1 MPGVEVSNLSASA
14 IENFRKRAA
23 KAKRLSPEA
32 LEIDDAALVDMLRFT
47 EGSYLKRAALL
58 LFHSDP
64 ERFFTGA
71 SVKIGYFESG
81 VDLRYHDEVHGSLFI
96 QVDRTIDLLLT
107 KYFKAGISY
116 QGVQRVETFPV
127 PPAALRDVVLNA
139 IVHRDY
145 AVGAP
150 IQIRVY
156 PDRMDIWNPGQLPDE
171 WSRDK
176 LMHPHPSRPFNPD
189 VANAFF
195 RAGDIEAWGRGIQR
209 VLDTC
214 RAAEMPEP
222 ELTVGSGDFW
232 FAFRFSTSY
241 LDTVSVARPNSGEGK
256 TPVETPVETRVKT
269 ADRVF
274 AELSDN
280 PNLTLAEVAG
290 RIGKSISAVE
300 RASAKLVKEGR
311 LRRIGPRKGGV
322 WEIPGDK

>member
-1 MPGVEVSNLSASA
+1 M
-14 IENFRKRAA
+14 
-23 KAKRLSPEA
+23 
-32 LEIDDAALVDMLRFT
+32 
-47 EGSYLKRAALL
+47 
-58 LFHSDP
+58 
-64 ERFFTGA
+64 
-71 SVKIGYFESG
+71 
-81 VDLRYHDEVHGSLFI
+81 
-96 QVDRTIDLLLT
+96 
-107 KYFKAGISY
+107 
-116 QGVQRVETFPV
+116 
-127 PPAALRDVVLNA
+127 VLNA

-214 RAAEMPEP
+214 RAADMPEP

-241 LDTVSVARPNSGEGK
+241 LDTVTVARPNSREGK
-256 TPVETPVETRVKT
+256 TPVETPVETPVKT
-269 ADRVF
+269 ADRVL

-322 WEIPGDK
+322 WEIPRDK